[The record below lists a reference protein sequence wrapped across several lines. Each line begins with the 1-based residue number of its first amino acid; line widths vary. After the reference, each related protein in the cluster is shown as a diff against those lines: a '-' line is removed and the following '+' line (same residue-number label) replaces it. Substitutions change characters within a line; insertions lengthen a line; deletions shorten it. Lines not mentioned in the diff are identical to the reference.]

1 MNWMRIAAMSDFR
14 KLWGRIEQDVPPGN
28 YSISITNSTF
38 MINVDYNLS
47 KINGEKYFVLSTSNF
62 FGSKSN
68 FLSISYISVGSVCC
82 LMGFL
87 FLMRKLSK
95 KNKLL

>member
-1 MNWMRIAAMSDFR
+1 MSDFR
-14 KLWGRIEQDVPPGN
+14 KLWGRIEQDVQPDNYTLVINNSSFLGN
-28 YSISITNSTF
+28 VVY
-38 MINVDYNLS
+38 DLS
-47 KINGEKYFVLSTSNF
+47 KINGQKFFVLSTSNF

-68 FLSISYISVGSVCC
+68 FLAISYISVGSVCC

-95 KNKLL
+95 KAKIL